1 MTEPQE
7 MTRERF
13 AGEAEAL
20 LPQLYRIAQGILRQ
34 PSDAQDAV
42 QQGLL
47 RAWEK
52 RETVR
57 PASFRPW
64 VIRIVINQCHDI
76 QRRRMRM
83 IPTAEFPEAPV
94 YEPGFEPPDP
104 ALAAALFSL
113 KENLRVP
120 LLLRYME
127 GLDTG
132 EIAAALGLP
141 VSLVKNRLFRA
152 RRALQKRILES
163 REEER
168 VWENQ

>member
-1 MTEPQE
+1 MTETQE
-7 MTRERF
+7 MTKERF
-13 AGEAEAL
+13 SQEAEAM

-34 PSDAQDAV
+34 QSDAQDAV

-52 RETVR
+52 RGTVR

-83 IPTAEFPEAPV
+83 IPTAEFPETPV
-94 YEPGFEPPDP
+94 CEPAFEPPDP

-113 KENLRVP
+113 KESLRVP

-127 GLDTG
+127 GWDTG
-132 EIAAALGLP
+132 EIAAALGMP
-141 VSLVKNRLFRA
+141 ASLVKNRLFRA
-152 RRALQKRILES
+152 RRALQKRILKN

-168 VWENQ
+168 AWESE